1 MRILEVNKFYYPR
14 RGAERHFLDCIELLK
29 QAGHSVAVFTM
40 DDRRAVSR
48 ANEKY
53 FVSRVGY
60 EGSDA
65 NFWQRVKGV
74 GRLFW
79 SFEARRKMAALI
91 RDFRPEVAHVHNVY
105 HQLSLSFF
113 SLVKEAGVPLI
124 MTVHDYALI
133 SPDKDA
139 YYPEVGK
146 QYFKFLWIKKY
157 SLAKR
162 ILLVIKKYWEDWY
175 GFYDCVDCFIAPS
188 QYVENILLSAGIK
201 KEKVV
206 VLPHFV
212 RNKEGELSSGN
223 IPAGAPYALYFGAI
237 TEEKN
242 IKELVSIFEEL
253 RFPLYLAGAKGMDM
267 PEGKYV
273 QYIGEKDTKALQ
285 GLIGEALF
293 VVSATRL
300 PETFGLVA
308 LEANSLGKP
317 FFGYAT
323 GAFPEIIDNGKN
335 GWLVGSREELKEKI
349 ANFIAGTIHFDSS
362 DEIFKKAKEKYG
374 AENYMKKFEQLVGLV
389 KMSGRE

>member
-14 RGAERHFLDCIELLK
+14 RGAERHFLDCINLLK
-29 QAGHSVAVFTM
+29 QTGHSVAVFTM
-40 DDRRAVSR
+40 DDKRTVSR
-48 ANEKY
+48 ENEKY
-53 FVSRVGY
+53 FVSSVGY
-60 EGSDA
+60 NGSDS
-65 NFWQRVKGV
+65 NFLSRLRGI

-79 SFEARRKMAALI
+79 SFEARRKMRALI
-91 RDFRPEVAHVHNVY
+91 RDFRPELVHVHNAY

-113 SLVKEAGVPLI
+113 PLVKEAGIPLI
-124 MTVHDYALI
+124 MTVHDYAMI

-139 YYPEVGK
+139 YYPAVGK

-162 ILLVIKKYWEDWY
+162 MLLVMKKYWEDWY
-175 GFYDCVDCFIAPS
+175 GFYAFVDCFIVPS
-188 QYVENILLSAGIK
+188 RFVENILLSTGIK
-201 KEKVV
+201 KEKMI
-206 VLPHFV
+206 VLPHFIKNEKRESV
-212 RNKEGELSSGN
+212 SSEA
-223 IPAGAPYALYFGAI
+223 PTDAPYALYFGAI

-242 IKELVSIFEEL
+242 IRELTAIFEEL
-253 RFPLYLAGAKGMDM
+253 RFPLYLAGVKGMDIA
-267 PEGKYV
+267 EGKYV
-273 QYIGEKDTKALQ
+273 KYVGEKDTEVLRV
-285 GLIGEALF
+285 LIGQALF

-335 GWLVGSREELKEKI
+335 GWLVGSRGELKEKI
-349 ANFIAGTIHFDSS
+349 VDFISGVIHSDSPDKIS
-362 DEIFKKAKEKYG
+362 GNAKEKYG